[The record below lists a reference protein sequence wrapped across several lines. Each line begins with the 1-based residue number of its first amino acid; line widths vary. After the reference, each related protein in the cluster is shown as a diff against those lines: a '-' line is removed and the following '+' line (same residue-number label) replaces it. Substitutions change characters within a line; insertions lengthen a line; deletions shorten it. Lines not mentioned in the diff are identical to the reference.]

1 MEYSGM
7 KEIVWGV
14 WKERENMNA
23 DMKWLDNPEVFK
35 VNQLESHSDH
45 CYYLD
50 YSDMKKE
57 KNPLLQSLNGQ
68 WEFAYSKNV
77 MERPVDFYK
86 ETFDASGF
94 DKIMVPGHIELAG
107 YDKIRYINTMYPWEG
122 KEYHRGAYSMEATGA
137 EEGMFSEAQYNP
149 VGSYIKYF
157 DLDKNMCGKR
167 IHICFEGVEKAMYL
181 WLNGQF
187 IGYAEDSFTPS
198 EFDLTPYVKEKG
210 NVLAVQVHK
219 MSTAAF
225 LEDQDFFRFFGIFRN
240 VTLKAIPDVHLED
253 VWFKPVLNQD
263 NESGSVSVSMKVSA
277 TDSQNVTAG
286 FILKDREENIL
297 VEKSLQLN
305 KENNHLEGTI
315 CVDLE
320 SVKLW
325 DNHNPYLYHAYVELK
340 AEDGSLAEVIP
351 YDIGFRRIEIIDK
364 VVYLNGKRL
373 VITGVNRH
381 EWNART
387 GRCIGIEDMKADIS
401 CILRNNI
408 NSVRT
413 CHYPDQIPWY
423 YMCDNAGIYVMAE
436 TNLESHGSFQKLGAI
451 EPSCNVPGS
460 IPQWRDAV
468 LERAKNN
475 FETFKNHTS
484 ILFWSLG
491 NESYAGDDIEAMNV
505 YFAEKKDGRLV
516 HYESSYYNRAYEDT
530 ISDLETRMYAKPEDV
545 EEYLNNSPKKP
556 YILCEFMHDMG
567 NSMGG
572 LGSYMK
578 LIDKYDRYHGGFIW
592 DFIDQAIMVKD
603 PVTGKD
609 VLRYGGDFDDKPA
622 DYEFSANGIVFADR
636 KEKPAMQEVRYYY
649 GLYR

>member
-1 MEYSGM
+1 
-7 KEIVWGV
+7 
-14 WKERENMNA
+14 MNA

-35 VNQLESHSDH
+35 VNQLEPHSDH
-45 CYYLD
+45 SYYLD

-68 WEFAYSKNV
+68 WEFAYSRNV

-167 IHICFEGVEKAMYL
+167 IHICFEGVEEAMYL

-198 EFDLTPYVKEKG
+198 EFDLTTYIKEKG

-277 TDSQNVTAG
+277 PDSQNVTAG

-305 KENNHLEGTI
+305 KENDHLEGTI

-320 SVKLW
+320 SVRLW

-364 VVYLNGKRL
+364 VIYLNGKRL

-401 CILRNNI
+401 CMLRNNI

-423 YMCDNAGIYVMAE
+423 YMCDDAGIYVMAE

-484 ILFWSLG
+484 IIFWSLG

-530 ISDLETRMYAKPEDV
+530 ISDFETRMYAKPEDV

-578 LIDKYDRYHGGFIW
+578 LIDKYDMYHGGFIW

-603 PVTGKD
+603 SVTGKD

>member
-1 MEYSGM
+1 
-7 KEIVWGV
+7 
-14 WKERENMNA
+14 MNA

-35 VNQLESHSDH
+35 VNQLEPHSDH

-50 YSDMKKE
+50 YSDIKKE

-167 IHICFEGVEKAMYL
+167 IHICFEGVEEAMYL

-305 KENNHLEGTI
+305 KENDHLEGTI

-320 SVKLW
+320 SVRLW

-373 VITGVNRH
+373 IITGVNRH

-401 CILRNNI
+401 CMLRNNI

-423 YMCDNAGIYVMAE
+423 YMCDDAGIYVMAE

-460 IPQWRDAV
+460 ILQWRDAV

-530 ISDLETRMYAKPEDV
+530 ISDFETRMYAKPEDV

-578 LIDKYDRYHGGFIW
+578 LIDKYDMYHGGFIW

-603 PVTGKD
+603 SVTGKD

>member
-1 MEYSGM
+1 
-7 KEIVWGV
+7 
-14 WKERENMNA
+14 MNA

-35 VNQLESHSDH
+35 VNQLEPHSDH

-167 IHICFEGVEKAMYL
+167 IYICFEGVEEAMYL

-315 CVDLE
+315 CVNLE
-320 SVKLW
+320 SVRLW

-401 CILRNNI
+401 CMLRNNI

-423 YMCDNAGIYVMAE
+423 YMCDDAGIYVMAE

-530 ISDLETRMYAKPEDV
+530 ISDFETRMYAKPEDV

-578 LIDKYDRYHGGFIW
+578 LIDKYDMYHGGFIW

-603 PVTGKD
+603 SVTGKD

>member
-1 MEYSGM
+1 MNNM
-7 KEIVWGV
+7 IVWGV

-23 DMKWLDNPEVFK
+23 DMKWLDNPEVFR

-167 IHICFEGVEKAMYL
+167 IHICFEGVEEAMYL

-277 TDSQNVTAG
+277 PDSQNVTAG

-401 CILRNNI
+401 CMLRNNI

-423 YMCDNAGIYVMAE
+423 YMCDDAGIYVMAE

-530 ISDLETRMYAKPEDV
+530 ISDFETRMYAKPEDV

-578 LIDKYDRYHGGFIW
+578 LIDKYDMYHGGFIW

-603 PVTGKD
+603 SVTGKD

>member
-1 MEYSGM
+1 
-7 KEIVWGV
+7 
-14 WKERENMNA
+14 MNA

-35 VNQLESHSDH
+35 VNQLEPHSDH

-122 KEYHRGAYSMEATGA
+122 KEYHRGAYSMEATVA

-167 IHICFEGVEKAMYL
+167 IHICFEGVEEAMYL

-277 TDSQNVTAG
+277 PDSQNVTAG

-401 CILRNNI
+401 CMLRNNI

-423 YMCDNAGIYVMAE
+423 YMCDDAGIYVMAE

-475 FETFKNHTS
+475 FETFKNHPS

-505 YFAEKKDGRLV
+505 YFAEKQDGRLV

-530 ISDLETRMYAKPEDV
+530 ISDFETRMYAKPEDV

-578 LIDKYDRYHGGFIW
+578 LIDKYDMYHGGFIW

-603 PVTGKD
+603 SVTGKD

>member
-1 MEYSGM
+1 
-7 KEIVWGV
+7 
-14 WKERENMNA
+14 MNA

-35 VNQLESHSDH
+35 VNQLEPHSDH

-50 YSDMKKE
+50 YADMKKE
-57 KNPLLQSLNGQ
+57 KNLLLQSLNGQ

-122 KEYHRGAYSMEATGA
+122 KEYHRGAYSMDATGA

-167 IHICFEGVEKAMYL
+167 IHICFEGVEEAMYL

-286 FILKDREENIL
+286 FILKDREGNIL

-305 KENNHLEGTI
+305 KEYNHLEGTI

-401 CILRNNI
+401 CMLRNNI

-423 YMCDNAGIYVMAE
+423 YMCDDAGIYVMAE

-460 IPQWRDAV
+460 IPQWRGAV

-530 ISDLETRMYAKPEDV
+530 ISDFETRMYAKPEDV

-578 LIDKYDRYHGGFIW
+578 LIDKYDMYHGGFIW

-603 PVTGKD
+603 SVTGKD

>member
-1 MEYSGM
+1 
-7 KEIVWGV
+7 
-14 WKERENMNA
+14 MNA

-35 VNQLESHSDH
+35 VNQLEPHSDH

-167 IHICFEGVEKAMYL
+167 IHICFEGVEEAMYL

-198 EFDLTPYVKEKG
+198 EFDLTPYIKEKG

-315 CVDLE
+315 WVDLE
-320 SVKLW
+320 SVRLW

-387 GRCIGIEDMKADIS
+387 GRCIGIEDMKTDIS
-401 CILRNNI
+401 CMLRNNI

-505 YFAEKKDGRLV
+505 YFAEKQDGRLV

-578 LIDKYDRYHGGFIW
+578 LIDKYDMYHGGFIW

-609 VLRYGGDFDDKPA
+609 VLRYGGDFDDKPS

>member
-167 IHICFEGVEKAMYL
+167 IYICFEGVEEAMYL

-305 KENNHLEGTI
+305 KENDHLEGTI

-320 SVKLW
+320 SVRLW
-325 DNHNPYLYHAYVELK
+325 DNHNPYLYHAYIELK

-373 VITGVNRH
+373 IITGVNRH

-401 CILRNNI
+401 CMLRNNI

-423 YMCDNAGIYVMAE
+423 YMCDDAGIYVMAE

-505 YFAEKKDGRLV
+505 YFAEKQDGRLV

>member
-1 MEYSGM
+1 
-7 KEIVWGV
+7 
-14 WKERENMNA
+14 MNA

-35 VNQLESHSDH
+35 VNQLEPHSDH

-167 IHICFEGVEKAMYL
+167 IHICFEGVEEAMYL

-198 EFDLTPYVKEKG
+198 EFDLTPYVKEKE

-401 CILRNNI
+401 CMLRNNI

-423 YMCDNAGIYVMAE
+423 YMCDDAGIYVMAE

-530 ISDLETRMYAKPEDV
+530 ISDFETRMYAKPEDV

-578 LIDKYDRYHGGFIW
+578 LIDKYDMYHGGFIW

>member
-1 MEYSGM
+1 
-7 KEIVWGV
+7 
-14 WKERENMNA
+14 MNA

-35 VNQLESHSDH
+35 VNQLEPHSDH

-167 IHICFEGVEKAMYL
+167 IHICFEGVEEAMYL

-198 EFDLTPYVKEKG
+198 EFDLTPYIKEKG

-305 KENNHLEGTI
+305 KENNHLEGTV

-364 VVYLNGKRL
+364 VIYLNGKRL

-381 EWNART
+381 EWNAKT
-387 GRCIGIEDMKADIS
+387 GRCIGVEDMKADIS
-401 CILRNNI
+401 CMLRNNI

-460 IPQWRDAV
+460 FPQWRDAV
-468 LERAKNN
+468 LDRAKNN

-505 YFAEKKDGRLV
+505 YFAEKQDGRLV

-603 PVTGKD
+603 PMTGKD

>member
-1 MEYSGM
+1 MEYSGI

-122 KEYHRGAYSMEATGA
+122 KEYHRGAYSMESTGKEA
-137 EEGMFSEAQYNP
+137 GMFSEAEYNP
-149 VGSYIKYF
+149 VGSYIKRF
-157 DLDKNMCGKR
+157 DLNETMCGKR
-167 IHICFEGVEKAMYL
+167 IHICFEGVEEAMYL

-187 IGYAEDSFTPS
+187 VGYAEDSFTPS
-198 EFDLTPYVKEKG
+198 EFDLTPFIREKE

-240 VTLKAIPDVHLED
+240 VTLKALPDAHMED
-253 VWFKPVLNQD
+253 VWFQPVLNQD
-263 NESGSVSVSMKVSA
+263 NSSGKVSVIMKVTA
-277 TDSQNVTAG
+277 PEKQNVDARFVLT
-286 FILKDREENIL
+286 DREGTVIT
-297 VEKSLQLN
+297 EKCLQLQGRDGIFT
-305 KENNHLEGTI
+305 GTI
-315 CVDLE
+315 HTDVQNI
-320 SVKLW
+320 KLW
-325 DNHNPYLYHAYVELK
+325 DNHSPYLYHACVELI
-340 AEDGSLAEVIP
+340 EENGVMLEVVP
-351 YDIGFRRIEIIDK
+351 YDIGFRRLEVIDK
-364 VVYLNGKRL
+364 VIYLNGKRL

-381 EWNART
+381 EWNPKT
-387 GRCIGIEDMKADIS
+387 GRCIGMQEMTADID
-401 CILRNNI
+401 CMLRNNI
-408 NSVRT
+408 NAVRT

-423 YMCDNAGIYVMAE
+423 YLCDKAGIYVMAE
-436 TNLESHGSFQKLGAI
+436 TNLESHGTFQKLGAI

-460 IPQWRDAV
+460 IPQWREVV
-468 LERAKNN
+468 LDRAISN

-484 ILFWSLG
+484 VLFWSLG
-491 NESYAGDDIEAMNV
+491 NESYAGDDLGAMNT
-505 YFAEKKDGRLV
+505 YFKEKRDGRLV
-516 HYESSYYNRAYEDT
+516 HYESSFYNRAYEDT
-530 ISDLETRMYAKPEDV
+530 ISDVESRMYAKPKEV
-545 EEYLNNSPKKP
+545 EEYLNNNPKKP
-556 YILCEFMHDMG
+556 YLLCEFMHDMG

-578 LIDKYDRYHGGFIW
+578 LIDQYEMYHGGFIW
-592 DFIDQAIMVKD
+592 DFIDQAILIRD
-603 PVTGKD
+603 PVTGKE
-609 VLRYGGDFDDKPA
+609 VLRYGGDFDDRPA

>member
-1 MEYSGM
+1 
-7 KEIVWGV
+7 
-14 WKERENMNA
+14 MNA

-35 VNQLESHSDH
+35 VNQLEPHSDH

-122 KEYHRGAYSMEATGA
+122 KEYHRGAYSMQATGA

-167 IHICFEGVEKAMYL
+167 IHICFEGVEEAMYL

-198 EFDLTPYVKEKG
+198 EFDLTPYIKEKG

-305 KENNHLEGTI
+305 KENDHLEGTI

-401 CILRNNI
+401 CMLRNNI

-423 YMCDNAGIYVMAE
+423 YMCDDAGIYVMAE

-530 ISDLETRMYAKPEDV
+530 ISDFETRMYAKPEDV

-578 LIDKYDRYHGGFIW
+578 LIDKYDMYHGGFIW

-603 PVTGKD
+603 SVTGKD

>member
-1 MEYSGM
+1 
-7 KEIVWGV
+7 
-14 WKERENMNA
+14 MNA

-35 VNQLESHSDH
+35 VNQLEPHSDH

-167 IHICFEGVEKAMYL
+167 IHICFEGVEEAMYL

-198 EFDLTPYVKEKG
+198 EFDLTPYIKEKG

-305 KENNHLEGTI
+305 KENDHLEGTI

-401 CILRNNI
+401 CMLRNNI

-423 YMCDNAGIYVMAE
+423 YMCDDAGIYVMAE

-505 YFAEKKDGRLV
+505 YFAEKQDGRLV

-578 LIDKYDRYHGGFIW
+578 LIDKYDMYHGGFIW

>member
-1 MEYSGM
+1 
-7 KEIVWGV
+7 
-14 WKERENMNA
+14 MNA

-35 VNQLESHSDH
+35 VNQLAPHSDH
-45 CYYLD
+45 SYYLD
-50 YSDMKKE
+50 YSAMKKE
-57 KNPLLQSLNGQ
+57 ENPLFQSLNGQ
-68 WEFAYSKNV
+68 WEFFYSKNV
-77 MERPVDFYK
+77 KSRPVNFYE

-137 EEGMFSEAQYNP
+137 ERGMFSEAEYNP

-157 DLDKNMCGKR
+157 DLDKSMCGKR
-167 IHICFEGVEKAMYL
+167 IHICFEGVEEAMYL

-187 IGYAEDSFTPS
+187 VGYAEDSFTPS
-198 EFDLTPYVKEKG
+198 EFDLTPYIKETG

-240 VTLKAIPDVHLED
+240 VTLKAIPDVHMDD
-253 VWFKPVLNQD
+253 VWFQPVLNQD
-263 NESGSVSVSMKVSA
+263 NVSGSVSVSMKVSA
-277 TDSQNVTAG
+277 PDAQNITAD
-286 FILKDREENIL
+286 FILKDREENL
-297 VEKSLQLN
+297 VAEKSVQLK
-305 KENNHLEGTI
+305 KENDHLDGTI
-315 CVDLE
+315 CIDLE
-320 SVKLW
+320 TVRLW
-325 DNHNPYLYHAYVELK
+325 DNHDPYLYHAYVELK
-340 AEDGSLAEVIP
+340 AEDGSLVEVIP

-364 VVYLNGKRL
+364 VIYLNGKRL

-381 EWNART
+381 EWNPKT
-387 GRCIGIEDMKADIS
+387 GRCIGLEDMRADIA
-401 CILRNNI
+401 CMLRNNI

-460 IPQWRDAV
+460 FPQWKEAV
-468 LERAKNN
+468 LDRARNN

-484 ILFWSLG
+484 VLFWSLG

-505 YFAEKKDGRLV
+505 YFAEKEDGRLV

-545 EEYLNNSPKKP
+545 EEYLNNNPKKP

-578 LIDKYDRYHGGFIW
+578 LIDKYDMYQGGFIW
-592 DFIDQAIMVKD
+592 DFIDQAILVKD
-603 PVTGKD
+603 PVTGKE
-609 VLRYGGDFDDKPA
+609 VLRYGGDFDDKPS

>member
-1 MEYSGM
+1 
-7 KEIVWGV
+7 
-14 WKERENMNA
+14 MNA

-35 VNQLESHSDH
+35 VNQLEPHSDH

-167 IHICFEGVEKAMYL
+167 IYICFEGVEEAMYL

-305 KENNHLEGTI
+305 KENDHLEGTI

-320 SVKLW
+320 SVRLW
-325 DNHNPYLYHAYVELK
+325 DNHNPYLYHAYIELK

-373 VITGVNRH
+373 IITGVNRH

-401 CILRNNI
+401 CMLRNNI

-423 YMCDNAGIYVMAE
+423 YMCDDAGIYVMAE

-530 ISDLETRMYAKPEDV
+530 ISDFETRMYAKPEDV

-578 LIDKYDRYHGGFIW
+578 LIDKYDMYHGGFIW

-609 VLRYGGDFDDKPA
+609 VLRYGGDFDDKPS

>member
-1 MEYSGM
+1 
-7 KEIVWGV
+7 
-14 WKERENMNA
+14 MNA

-35 VNQLESHSDH
+35 VNQLEPHSDH

-122 KEYHRGAYSMEATGA
+122 KEYHRGAYSMQATGA

-167 IHICFEGVEKAMYL
+167 IHICFEGVEEAMYL

-198 EFDLTPYVKEKG
+198 EFDLTPYIKEKG

-277 TDSQNVTAG
+277 TGSQNVTAG

-305 KENNHLEGTI
+305 KENDHLEGTI

-401 CILRNNI
+401 CMLRNNI

-423 YMCDNAGIYVMAE
+423 YMCDDAGIYVMAE

-578 LIDKYDRYHGGFIW
+578 LIDKYDMYHGGFIW

-603 PVTGKD
+603 SVTGKD

>member
-1 MEYSGM
+1 
-7 KEIVWGV
+7 
-14 WKERENMNA
+14 MNA

-68 WEFAYSKNV
+68 WEFAFSKNV

-167 IHICFEGVEKAMYL
+167 IHICFEGVEEAMYL

-198 EFDLTPYVKEKG
+198 EFDLTPYIKEKG

-305 KENNHLEGTI
+305 KENDHLEGTI

-320 SVKLW
+320 SVRLW

-401 CILRNNI
+401 CMLRNNI

-423 YMCDNAGIYVMAE
+423 YMCDDAGIYVMAE

-505 YFAEKKDGRLV
+505 YFAEKQDGRLV

>member
-1 MEYSGM
+1 
-7 KEIVWGV
+7 
-14 WKERENMNA
+14 MNA

-35 VNQLESHSDH
+35 VNQLEPHSDH

-167 IHICFEGVEKAMYL
+167 IHICFEGVEEAMYL

-198 EFDLTPYVKEKG
+198 EFDLTPYIKEKG

-305 KENNHLEGTI
+305 KENDHLEGTI

-325 DNHNPYLYHAYVELK
+325 DNHNPYLYHACVELK

-401 CILRNNI
+401 CMLRNNI

-423 YMCDNAGIYVMAE
+423 YMCDDAGIYVMAE

-530 ISDLETRMYAKPEDV
+530 ISDFETRMYAKPEDV

-578 LIDKYDRYHGGFIW
+578 LIDKYDMYHGGFIW

-603 PVTGKD
+603 SVTGKD

>member
-1 MEYSGM
+1 
-7 KEIVWGV
+7 
-14 WKERENMNA
+14 MNA

-35 VNQLESHSDH
+35 VNQLEPHSDH

-167 IHICFEGVEKAMYL
+167 IHICFEGVEEAMYL

-320 SVKLW
+320 SVRLW

-401 CILRNNI
+401 CMLRNNI

-423 YMCDNAGIYVMAE
+423 YMCDDAGIYVMAE

-484 ILFWSLG
+484 IIFWSLG

-530 ISDLETRMYAKPEDV
+530 ISDFETRMYAKPEDV

-578 LIDKYDRYHGGFIW
+578 LIDKYDMYHGGFIW

>member
-35 VNQLESHSDH
+35 VNQLEAHSDH

-167 IHICFEGVEKAMYL
+167 IHICFEGVEEAMYL

-305 KENNHLEGTI
+305 KENDHLEGTI

-401 CILRNNI
+401 CMLRNNI

-423 YMCDNAGIYVMAE
+423 YMCDDAGIYVMAE

-530 ISDLETRMYAKPEDV
+530 ISDFETRMYAKPEDV

-578 LIDKYDRYHGGFIW
+578 LIDKYDMYHGGFIW

-603 PVTGKD
+603 SVTGKD

>member
-1 MEYSGM
+1 
-7 KEIVWGV
+7 
-14 WKERENMNA
+14 MNA

-35 VNQLESHSDH
+35 VNQLEPHSDH

-122 KEYHRGAYSMEATGA
+122 KEYHRGAYSMEATEA

-167 IHICFEGVEKAMYL
+167 IHICFEGVEEAMYL

-198 EFDLTPYVKEKG
+198 EFDLTPYIKEKG

-305 KENNHLEGTI
+305 KENDHLEGTI

-320 SVKLW
+320 SVRLW

-401 CILRNNI
+401 CMLRNNI

-423 YMCDNAGIYVMAE
+423 YMCDDAGIYVMAE

-530 ISDLETRMYAKPEDV
+530 ISDFETRMYAKPEDV

-578 LIDKYDRYHGGFIW
+578 LIDKYDMYHGGFIW

-603 PVTGKD
+603 SVTGKD

>member
-1 MEYSGM
+1 
-7 KEIVWGV
+7 
-14 WKERENMNA
+14 
-23 DMKWLDNPEVFK
+23 
-35 VNQLESHSDH
+35 
-45 CYYLD
+45 
-50 YSDMKKE
+50 
-57 KNPLLQSLNGQ
+57 
-68 WEFAYSKNV
+68 

-122 KEYHRGAYSMEATGA
+122 KEYHRGAYSMQATGA

-167 IHICFEGVEKAMYL
+167 IHICFEGVEEAMYL

-198 EFDLTPYVKEKG
+198 EFDLTPYIKEKG

-423 YMCDNAGIYVMAE
+423 YMCDDAGIYVMAE

-530 ISDLETRMYAKPEDV
+530 ISDFETRMYAKPEDV

-578 LIDKYDRYHGGFIW
+578 LIDKYDMYHGGFIW

-603 PVTGKD
+603 SVTGKD

>member
-1 MEYSGM
+1 
-7 KEIVWGV
+7 
-14 WKERENMNA
+14 MNA

-35 VNQLESHSDH
+35 VNQLEPHSDH

-122 KEYHRGAYSMEATGA
+122 KEYHRGAYSMETTGA

-167 IHICFEGVEKAMYL
+167 IHICFEGVEEAMYL

-198 EFDLTPYVKEKG
+198 EFDLTPYIKEKG

-423 YMCDNAGIYVMAE
+423 YMCDDAGIYVMAE

-530 ISDLETRMYAKPEDV
+530 ISDFETRMYAKPEDV

-578 LIDKYDRYHGGFIW
+578 LIDKYDMYHGGFIW

>member
-86 ETFDASGF
+86 EAFDASGF

-157 DLDKNMCGKR
+157 DLDRSMCGKR
-167 IHICFEGVEKAMYL
+167 IHICFEGVEEAMYL

-198 EFDLTPYVKEKG
+198 EFDLTPYIKEKG

-277 TDSQNVTAG
+277 HDSQNVTAY

-297 VEKSLQLN
+297 VEKSLKLN
-305 KENNHLEGTI
+305 KENDHLEGTI

-364 VVYLNGKRL
+364 VIYLNGKRL

-381 EWNART
+381 EWNPRT
-387 GRCIGIEDMKADIS
+387 GRCIGIEDMKTDIS
-401 CILRNNI
+401 CMLRNNI

-505 YFAEKKDGRLV
+505 YFAEKQDGRLV

-578 LIDKYDRYHGGFIW
+578 LIDKYDMYHGGFIW

>member
-1 MEYSGM
+1 
-7 KEIVWGV
+7 
-14 WKERENMNA
+14 MNA

-35 VNQLESHSDH
+35 VNQLEPHSDH

-94 DKIMVPGHIELAG
+94 NKIMVPGHIELAG

-167 IHICFEGVEKAMYL
+167 IHICFEGVEEAMYL

-198 EFDLTPYVKEKG
+198 EFDLTPYIKEKG

-364 VVYLNGKRL
+364 VIYLNGKRL

-401 CILRNNI
+401 CMLRNNI

-423 YMCDNAGIYVMAE
+423 YMCDDAGIYVMAE

-505 YFAEKKDGRLV
+505 YFAEKQDGRLV

-530 ISDLETRMYAKPEDV
+530 ISDFETRMYAKPEDV

-578 LIDKYDRYHGGFIW
+578 LIDKYDMYHGGFIW

-603 PVTGKD
+603 SVTGKD